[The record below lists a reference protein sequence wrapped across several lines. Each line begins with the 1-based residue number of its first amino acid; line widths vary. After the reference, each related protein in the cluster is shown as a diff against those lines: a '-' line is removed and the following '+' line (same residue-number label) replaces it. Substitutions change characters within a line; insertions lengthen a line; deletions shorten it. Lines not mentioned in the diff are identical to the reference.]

1 MSYGRVINMPLSFG
15 EKVKVL
21 LKRRNMTVTELAA
34 LLGTSRQNL
43 TNKLSRD
50 NFQEKEMLEISQKL
64 NCTYKGA
71 IIMND
76 TGEEF

>member
-21 LKRRNMTVTELAA
+21 LKRHNMTVTELAA

-76 TGEEF
+76 TGEKL

>member
-1 MSYGRVINMPLSFG
+1 MPLSFG
-15 EKVKVL
+15 EKIKVI
-21 LKRRNMTVTELAA
+21 LKRRNMTVTELAVM
-34 LLGTSRQNL
+34 LGTSRQNL

-64 NCTYKGA
+64 NCTYKGI

-76 TGEEF
+76 TGEEL